1 MSIRDSHLH
10 RQLGLAPPAAESD
23 IADTASIDKKTEPT
37 PESFDDQLRRRAG
50 RGPVTPEPVTE
61 DDGEP
66 DRPPTPAERGRRAGL
81 RMNPNATVG
90 RSGIDGPN
98 WAVDGNMRTP
108 TTGDDYLR
116 TLSDRARGREPSRV
130 FKV

>member
-10 RQLGLAPPAAESD
+10 RQLGLAPPAAEPD
-23 IADTASIDKKTEPT
+23 LADTTSTDEQTEPT
-37 PESFDDQLRRRAG
+37 PESFDGQLRRRAG
-50 RGPVTPEPVTE
+50 RGPVAPELVTE

-98 WAVDGNMRTP
+98 WAVTGNGPM
-108 TTGDDYLR
+108 TGDEYLR
-116 TLSDRARGREPSRV
+116 ALSDRARDRGPSRSYV
-130 FKV
+130 V